1 MMITLP
7 FANLTK
13 VVGIEDGLSY
23 LTIFSLMIVL
33 IINFSFSKKSKLY
46 SNFLTYIFLILLI
59 VTLFNLIQ
67 LNILIVDGLSNIF
80 KIIVFIFLIDFL
92 IRNELTL
99 SHFLSNYYKVYLIS
113 LVISIPIYYTFPYEE
128 FVFFDGSANRFGG
141 LHFELYNF
149 LFSTILFFL
158 SWTYSKKN
166 LIIGFL
172 ITFILILQ
180 AKSNVFI
187 PYVLLFLFI
196 VLFKNILKSKSISF
210 IVVFSIILSPILI
223 GVLLEELEILNQ
235 FSVRSISSFDHQ
247 GSSLYIRLYPY
258 SLAIEYIYE
267 SGIKSLLPMGLGFF
281 QNTDLIVNDPFSY
294 GGTGSP
300 KALVDVGIIIFG
312 ILIIIISNKFFMNFL
327 KVKSSSKFL
336 FLSLF
341 LSSLLFISLGS
352 GFFNLIGWFILIA
365 SLNYPNFH
373 SKIIFK

>member
-1 MMITLP
+1 MMVTLP

-33 IINFSFSKKSKLY
+33 IINFSLSKKPKLY

-67 LNILIVDGLSNIF
+67 FNILIIDGLSNIF

-99 SHFLSNYYKVYLIS
+99 SHFLSNYYKVFLIS
-113 LVISIPIYYTFPYEE
+113 LVISIPVYYSFPYKE
-128 FVFFDGSANRFGG
+128 FVFFDGSANRFAG

-158 SWTYSKKN
+158 SWIYSKKN
-166 LIIGFL
+166 LIIGFFIAL
-172 ITFILILQ
+172 ILILQ

-196 VLFKNILKSKSISF
+196 LLFKNILKSKSISF
-210 IVVFSIILSPILI
+210 LVIFSIILSPIFI
-223 GVLLEELEILNQ
+223 GFLLEELEILNQ
-235 FSVRSISSFDHQ
+235 LSVRSISSFDHQ

-258 SLAIEYIYE
+258 SLAIDYMYE
-267 SGIKSLLPMGLGFF
+267 SGIKSFLPMGLGFF
-281 QNTDLIVNDPFSY
+281 QNTDLIVNDPFSF

-300 KALVDVGIIIFG
+300 KALVDLGIIVFG
-312 ILIIIISNKFFMNFL
+312 ILILIISNKFFKNFV
-327 KVKSSSKFL
+327 KVRSSSKFL

-341 LSSLLFISLGS
+341 LSSLIFISFGS

-365 SLNYPNFH
+365 SLNYRNFYN
-373 SKIIFK
+373 KINLK